1 MLRSLFLSALAAT
14 TALCASLQ
22 QVSNFGQNP
31 SGIQMYIYVPDR
43 LASNPA
49 VVVSVRKFRSRGEGA
64 KVANTRTRSCTRAAA
79 REPSGSRGRRA
90 RCNTPTGWASS

>member
-49 VVVSVRKFRSRGEGA
+49 VVVSVRPWAPPGRGNGF
-64 KVANTRTRSCTRAAA
+64 
-79 REPSGSRGRRA
+79 G
-90 RCNTPTGWASS
+90 